1 MERNLRKERTGLV
14 VSNKMDKS
22 ITVAVHFKEKHP
34 IYGKFVNK
42 TKKFTAHDEKNECT
56 LPWYQDLD
64 VCRQVDNREKPYD
77 VELLHRMYDY
87 LTAHGDCYYIEYKGV
102 LVGDVSLRENSE
114 IAVVVCKEYQNQ
126 HIGRRCVLE
135 MLKLAREKGMERV
148 KANIYS
154 FNGQSQRMF
163 QSVGFEKT
171 AEEWY
176 ESKL

>member
-1 MERNLRKERTGLV
+1 MTERIIDNELRLIPYYR
-14 VSNKMDKS
+14 N
-22 ITVAVHFKEKHP
+22 
-34 IYGKFVNK
+34 
-42 TKKFTAHDEKNECT
+42 DEAS

-64 VCRQVDNREKPYD
+64 VCRQVDNREEPYD

-114 IAVVVCKEYQNQ
+114 
-126 HIGRRCVLE
+126 IGRRCVLE